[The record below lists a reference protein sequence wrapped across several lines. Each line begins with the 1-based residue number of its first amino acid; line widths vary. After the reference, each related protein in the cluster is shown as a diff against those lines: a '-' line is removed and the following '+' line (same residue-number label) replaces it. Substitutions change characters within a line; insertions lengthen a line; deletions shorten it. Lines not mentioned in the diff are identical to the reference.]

1 MLRKPA
7 SPVDD
12 IYGAEP
18 VTEPEQTKPQG
29 WDRKASLRWQ
39 LSMVTAS
46 MVAIAVAM
54 MTIVAYWTVS
64 TSLTNAVDQELQEK
78 ASAFLQNSFDPSF
91 LLSPTAEIQA
101 FKSYN
106 PDVRVAY
113 FSPGAARGIGD
124 NLPITND
131 EAAVLRGELDMSTN
145 NSGDERVLAL
155 RNEVGATLILARD
168 LKSTHQLLSSLGTVL
183 LMIGALGVLIAIATG
198 TVVAT
203 TGLRPVMRLQQAAEY
218 VTQTD
223 DLRPI
228 AVVGNDELA
237 QLTRSFNDMLEA
249 LEASRVRQT
258 QLVADAGHE
267 LKTPLTSL
275 RTNVE
280 LLMMVSQS
288 KSAIPPEELE
298 SLSRDVIAQIEE
310 LSTLIGD
317 LVDLAREDGPQQIV
331 ECVDLVEC
339 LETSLERVQRR
350 RPDVKF
356 TLNTQPWFLYGDP
369 FALGRATLNLM
380 DNAAKWSPQDGEVR
394 ITMTSEK
401 EGVMELTFADSGP
414 GIPAEDR
421 EKVFE
426 RFYRSI
432 KARSMPGSGLGLAIV
447 QQVINRHAGTIV
459 AEESDDGGALMRVT
473 LPGNPFPPGAPE
485 ADFNVSLQPELFD
498 KHRTKKKPLPR
509 ALPKV
514 KDRPDNR
521 HKGPVQG
528 IKMDDFSQLWASRQR
543 RYTDE

>member
-7 SPVDD
+7 SPVEDNF
-12 IYGAEP
+12 YGAEP
-18 VTEPEQTKPQG
+18 VIEPASENPGKG

-39 LSMVTAS
+39 LSRVTAS

-64 TSLTNAVDQELQEK
+64 TSLTNAVDKGLQEK
-78 ASAFLQNSFDPSF
+78 ASAFLTNSFDPSF
-91 LLSPTAEIQA
+91 LLSPNAEIKA
-101 FKSYN
+101 FKNYN
-106 PDVRVAY
+106 PDVRISY
-113 FSPGAARGIGD
+113 FPPGSVRGIGD
-124 NLPITND
+124 NISIVD
-131 EAAVLRGELDMSTN
+131 EVNVLSGDKTISTRS
-145 NSGDERVLAL
+145 SGDERILAL
-155 RNEVGATLILARD
+155 RNDAGASIILAQD
-168 LKSTHQLLSSLGTVL
+168 LKGTHQLINSLGTVL
-183 LMIGALGVLIAIATG
+183 LIISALGVLIAIATG
-198 TVVAT
+198 MVVAT
-203 TGLRPVMRLQQAAEY
+203 TGLRPVMRLQQAVDY
-218 VTQTD
+218 VTRTD

-237 QLTRSFNDMLEA
+237 QLTSSFNDMLAA

-288 KSAIPPEELE
+288 KSKIPPEEIE
-298 SLSRDVIAQIEE
+298 ALSRDVIAQIEE

-356 TLNTQPWFLYGDP
+356 TVKTRPWYLYGDP

-394 ITMTSEK
+394 ITMNGEK
-401 EGVMELTFADSGP
+401 DGVVELTFADSGP

-459 AEESDDGGALMRVT
+459 AEESEDGGALMRVT
-473 LPGNPFPPGAPE
+473 LPGSPYPPGAPE
-485 ADFNVSLQPELFD
+485 SDFSAINPFQPELFE
-498 KHRTKKKPLPR
+498 KRAGKPLP
-509 ALPKV
+509 AILPKM
-514 KDRPDNR
+514 KERPGTR
-521 HKGPVQG
+521 HQAPLEGYDKEVFS
-528 IKMDDFSQLWASRQR
+528 DFWASRL
-543 RYTDE
+543 DKK